1 MESKSKGINASVSDE
16 NPVEKGLEINPS
28 PTLDIQTS
36 HSLVLNQPS
45 SMQSLHTNT
54 ILTDIRNP
62 NICTYIHN
70 SYIHTKSLHT
80 NTILTSKHKPYILT

>member
-62 NICTYIHN
+62 NICTY
-70 SYIHTKSLHT
+70 
-80 NTILTSKHKPYILT
+80 TILTYIQNPYIQTLSLHPNTSLTY